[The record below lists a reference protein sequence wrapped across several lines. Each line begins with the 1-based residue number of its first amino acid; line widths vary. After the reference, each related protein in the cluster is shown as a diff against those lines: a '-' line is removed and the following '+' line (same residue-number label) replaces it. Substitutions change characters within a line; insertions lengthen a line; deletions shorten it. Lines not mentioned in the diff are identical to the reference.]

1 MWLSYG
7 RGTTENSELSCFVQL
22 NSSTNLVPLS
32 LASSQARRGWFELG
46 QFSLT
51 RKALSTV
58 VFCPKKRWPY
68 LSMGLEKAFGL
79 QEGSCFDFCD
89 LNLTQSQEKT
99 FLYSTFNFWVQN
111 AIFHWHY
118 YLLIDAF

>member
-1 MWLSYG
+1 MWLSYR
-7 RGTTENSELSCFVQL
+7 RGTTGNSELSCFVQL
-22 NSSTNLVPLS
+22 NSSASLVPLS

-79 QEGSCFDFCD
+79 QEGKLLDFCD

-99 FLYSTFNFWVQN
+99 FLYSTSNFWVQN
-111 AIFHWHY
+111 AIFHWHPM
-118 YLLIDAF
+118 